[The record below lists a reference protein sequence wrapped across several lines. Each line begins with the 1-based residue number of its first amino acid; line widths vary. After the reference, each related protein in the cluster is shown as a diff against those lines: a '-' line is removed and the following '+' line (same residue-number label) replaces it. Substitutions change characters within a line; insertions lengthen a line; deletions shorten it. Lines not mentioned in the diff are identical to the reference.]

1 MSRGLTD
8 NRTGKAARAL
18 LLGTVALALTL
29 PAFAAQAQQT
39 QLRGTLAAPAPAPED
54 SGRAAQGAP
63 AEPYRPFA
71 DGAETADR
79 SATTGSIFGTLAGT
93 QDDASAGMPKISSA
107 RDRQPPA
114 NTRQTIRRPAALPD
128 EQETGTEPAN
138 RRAATVDALDKAA
151 PDRAEERTGAIEGR
165 DVQPEDDPFGAQGI
179 RIGSF
184 TLRPSMEQGITATS
198 NADSSF
204 DGKSAVLSETT
215 LRFNAASD
223 WENHSATAWG
233 YGIFRKTLSGQEI
246 EDAQGRVEGTLDLDL
261 DHDWRAVARL
271 GYEAAPET
279 ADSPVV
285 IVGTASQPLRQT
297 FNGSLGLLKDIGKL
311 RFGLTGAAA
320 HDSYG
325 DADLSS
331 GGTLSQKD
339 RDSTLYTATLRGGY
353 QISPALT
360 PFAELEIGRRA
371 YVHRIDANGYQRSS
385 NRLGARAG
393 LTLDLGEKLGGEVSA
408 GWIRENFDDD
418 RLAPLSGATIAA
430 DLNWSPQRGTVIGL
444 RGDTTLEGTTTA
456 AESGSI
462 LYAAR
467 LTVERQVRANLTAN
481 AALGTGWRDYLG
493 TGGHELIYSA
503 EAGMTWWLNRYTGI
517 TGRVRHE
524 TVTSNLPYRDSRTN
538 SAYLGLTLQR

>member
-8 NRTGKAARAL
+8 NRTGNAARAL

-29 PAFAAQAQQT
+29 PAFAVQAQQT
-39 QLRGTLAAPAPAPED
+39 QLRGTLAAPAAAPED
-54 SGRAAQGAP
+54 SRAAQAGP

-71 DGAETADR
+71 DETTEE
-79 SATTGSIFGTLAGT
+79 SATTGSIFGALAGT
-93 QDDASAGMPKISSA
+93 QDDASARMPEISSV

-114 NTRQTIRRPAALPD
+114 NTRQAPRRPPLPD

-138 RRAATVDALDKAA
+138 RRAATVDALDKAM
-151 PDRAEERTGAIEGR
+151 PNPAEERTGAIEGR
-165 DVQPEDDPFGAQGI
+165 DVQPQDDPYGAQGI

-184 TLRPSMEQGITATS
+184 TLRPSMEQGITVTS

-204 DGKSAVLSETT
+204 DGRSAVLSETT
-215 LRFNAASD
+215 LRFSAASD

-233 YGIFRKTLSGQEI
+233 YGIFRKTLSGQEV

-261 DHDWRAVARL
+261 DNDWRAVARL
-271 GYEAAPET
+271 GYEAAPQT
-279 ADSPVV
+279 AASPVV

-297 FNGSLGLLKDIGKL
+297 FDGSLGLLKDVGKL
-311 RFGLTGAAA
+311 RFGLTGAVT

-325 DADLSS
+325 NADLSS

-339 RDSTLYTATLRGGY
+339 RDSTLYTAILRGGY

-360 PFAELEIGRRA
+360 PFAELEIGRRT
-371 YVHRIDANGYQRSS
+371 YVHRIDANGYQRSG

-393 LTLDLGEKLGGEVSA
+393 LALDLGEKLGGEVSA
-408 GWIRENFDDD
+408 GWIRESFEDD

-467 LTVERQVRANLTAN
+467 LTAERQVRANLTAN

-493 TGGHELIYSA
+493 TGGHDLIYSA
-503 EAGMTWWLNRYTGI
+503 EAGMTWWMNRHAGI

-524 TVTSNLPYRDSRTN
+524 TVTSNLPYRDSRAN